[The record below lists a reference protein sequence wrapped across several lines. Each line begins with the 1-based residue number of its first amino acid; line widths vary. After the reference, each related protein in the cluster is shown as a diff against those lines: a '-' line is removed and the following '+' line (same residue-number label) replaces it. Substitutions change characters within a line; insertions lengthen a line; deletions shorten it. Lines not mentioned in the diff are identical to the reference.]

1 MNRWFH
7 PEFQTDLISAARYY
21 EQERSGLGGE
31 FLDTAEASVEAVM
44 VAPLR
49 WPERNGGIRCLQL
62 DRFPHLIR
70 YRVTADTVQFLS
82 ILHGARHPDT
92 GSTRA

>member
-7 PEFQTDLISAARYY
+7 PEFQTDLISAARHY
-21 EQERSGLGGE
+21 ERQRPGLGGE
-31 FLDTAEASVEAVM
+31 FIDAAEAAVESIM

-49 WPERNGGIRCLQL
+49 WPERNGGVRRLQL
-62 DRFPHLIR
+62 DRFPHLLR

-92 GSTRA
+92 GSARA